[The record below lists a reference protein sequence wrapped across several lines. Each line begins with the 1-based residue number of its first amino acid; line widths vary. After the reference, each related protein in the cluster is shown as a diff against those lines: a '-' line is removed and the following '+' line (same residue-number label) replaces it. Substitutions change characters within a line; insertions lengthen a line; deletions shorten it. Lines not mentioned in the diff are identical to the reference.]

1 MEDSGL
7 LSGTQ
12 FLMLG
17 IIGAYLGRLYDQ
29 SKGRPLFLIRG
40 MVVGAAKGSA
50 PTQKLASTPPPPAA
64 HSPR

>member
-1 MEDSGL
+1 
-7 LSGTQ
+7 
-12 FLMLG
+12 MLG